1 MLLLSVES
9 ESGAVLTYRLQKPQ
23 ITVGSSSKNDVVVR
37 MPGIGDRHL
46 VIFNTPNGLTFVTV
60 DRQTVVL
67 NGERR
72 SRGVL
77 SPGDRLRLGGSTLV
91 LQGADDSPPEPK
103 SAAATGGQASPA
115 RPTRPAP
122 ETFSIVSDSL
132 GLTQS
137 RTAILDLLLDPPA
150 DLLHRLVAVLRDAL
164 PSVEVGIVIPCDGDR
179 PVVLASSWTGAFPRL
194 RPGLSHELAVPGQY
208 AVLATQEGETAF
220 LGILAPRREVS
231 AIMVARPLGAL
242 GSEGITLLGE
252 VARLL
257 GLRWKEIEQGD
268 TVFSGWELEARHR
281 LELTLPGSS
290 QAIQVLRAGML
301 SAAHGDD
308 PVLICGAPGT
318 GRTEVARILATLG
331 SVSGRSLV
339 IFEGRAAEPSV
350 LRAELFGPLGYP
362 SMGQDANG
370 CIARARGGV
379 LVARNIEAVS
389 KAVQEEI
396 ASFIAAELREPL
408 STSSIRWIVT
418 CGEDPLALVQQGKLV
433 SNLFMLFS
441 RRMLRV
447 PRLSERRED
456 LPLLVASL
464 IRKAAEEQNKT
475 TRGISLECLNALL
488 SKTYTGELRELVGEV
503 NRLVTATPDGEMVRC
518 SGLDLHGAAATQAV
532 AGVSQELI
540 DVLSSDNLKQ
550 VVPRVEQILIDRVMR
565 RVKGNQSKGAR
576 ILGISRGA
584 LIAKLKEYGVPDYR
598 YLRRHE
604 AGRRKSA
611 GSNSLRE

>member
-37 MPGIGDRHL
+37 IPGVGDRHL
-46 VIFNTPNGLTFVTV
+46 VIYNSPNGLTFVTV

-91 LQGADDSPPEPK
+91 LQTAEDAGLGEESAPGATSD
-103 SAAATGGQASPA
+103 AAPSRA
-115 RPTRPAP
+115 TRPAP
-122 ETFSIVSDSL
+122 DTLSVVSDAV
-132 GLTQS
+132 GLSQP
-137 RTAILDLLLDPPA
+137 RAALFDLFLDPPN
-150 DLLHRLVAVLRDAL
+150 DFLHRLVAVLRDAL
-164 PSVEVGIVIPCDGDR
+164 PSVEVGILVPGDGDR
-179 PVVLASSWTGAFPRL
+179 PVVLASSWTGPLPRL
-194 RPGLSHELAVPGQY
+194 RPGLAGELAVPGRY
-208 AVLATQEGETAF
+208 AVLTTQEGETAF
-220 LGILAPRREVS
+220 LGVVGARREVN

-242 GSEGITLLGE
+242 GNEGITLLGE
-252 VARLL
+252 VSRLL
-257 GLRWKEIEQGD
+257 GLRWDEVERADK
-268 TVFSGWELEARHR
+268 VFSGWEIEARHR
-281 LELTLPGSS
+281 LEMVLPGSS
-290 QAIQVLRAGML
+290 QAMQVLRASIL

-331 SVSGRSLV
+331 PVSGRSLT
-339 IFEGRAAEPSV
+339 IFEGRAAEPAV

-362 SMGQDANG
+362 SKERDGSG
-370 CIARARGGV
+370 CIGRARGGV
-379 LVARNIEAVS
+379 LVVRNVEALG
-389 KAVQEEI
+389 KAVQEDI
-396 ASFIAAELREPL
+396 ASFIASELREPL
-408 STSSIRWIVT
+408 SASSIRWIIT
-418 CGEDPLALVQQGKLV
+418 CGEDPLALVQQGKLAT
-433 SNLFMLFS
+433 NLFMIFS
-441 RRMLRV
+441 KRMLRV

-464 IRKAAEEQNKT
+464 LRRASEEQNKT

-488 SKTYTGELRELVGEV
+488 SKNYAGELGELVGEV

-518 SGLDLHGAAATQAV
+518 SGLDLQTTAGSSGGR
-532 AGVSQELI
+532 GVSQELV
-540 DVLSSDNLKQ
+540 DVLASDNLKQ

-565 RVKGNQSKGAR
+565 KVKGNQSKGAR

-584 LIAKLKEYGVPDYR
+584 LIAKLKEYGIPDYR
-598 YLRRHE
+598 YLRR
-604 AGRRKSA
+604 RRQGMA
-611 GSNSLRE
+611 

>member
-37 MPGIGDRHL
+37 VPGVGDRHL
-46 VIFNTPNGLTFVTV
+46 VIYNSSNGLTFVTV

-91 LQGADDSPPEPK
+91 LQTAEDVGERQ
-103 SAAATGGQASPA
+103 SALQTVNESA
-115 RPTRPAP
+115 PTRVPRPAP
-122 ETFSIVSDSL
+122 DTFSVVSDSV
-132 GLTQS
+132 GLSQP
-137 RTAILDLLLDPPA
+137 RAMLFDLFLDPPS

-164 PSVEVGIVIPCDGDR
+164 PAVEVGILVPGDGDR
-179 PVVLASSWTGAFPRL
+179 PVVLASSWTGPLPRV
-194 RPGLSHELAVPGQY
+194 RPGMANELATPGRY

-220 LGILAPRREVS
+220 LGVVGARREVN
-231 AIMVARPLGAL
+231 AILVARPVGAL

-252 VARLL
+252 VSRLL
-257 GLRWKEIEQGD
+257 GLRWKEVERAD
-268 TVFSGWELEARHR
+268 KVFSGWEMEARHR
-281 LELTLPGSS
+281 LELLLPGSS
-290 QAIQVLRAGML
+290 QAMQVLRAGIL

-331 SVSGRSLV
+331 PVSGRSLT
-339 IFEGRAAEPSV
+339 IFECRAAEPAV

-362 SMGQDANG
+362 SKERDDSGVVG
-370 CIARARGGV
+370 RARGGV
-379 LVARNIEAVS
+379 LVLRNVEALG
-389 KAVQEEI
+389 KAVQEDL
-396 ASFIAAELREPL
+396 ASFIASELREPL
-408 STSSIRWIVT
+408 SASSLRWIIT
-418 CGEDPLALVQQGKLV
+418 CGEDPLALVQQGKLAT
-433 SNLFMLFS
+433 NLFMIFS
-441 RRMLRV
+441 KRMLRV

-456 LPLLVASL
+456 LPLLIASL
-464 IRKAAEEQNKT
+464 MRRAAAEQDKT

-488 SKTYTGELRELVGEV
+488 SKNYAGELGELVGEV

-518 SGLDLHGAAATQAV
+518 SGLDLHAASASAAAG
-532 AGVSQELI
+532 GVSQDLI
-540 DVLSSDNLKQ
+540 DMLASDNLKQ
-550 VVPRVEQILIDRVMR
+550 VVPRVEQLLIDRVMR
-565 RVKGNQSKGAR
+565 KVKGNQSKGAR

-598 YLRRHE
+598 YLRR
-604 AGRRKSA
+604 RRQGMA
-611 GSNSLRE
+611 

>member
-9 ESGAVLTYRLQKPQ
+9 ESGTVLTYRLQKPQ

-37 MPGIGDRHL
+37 IPGVADRHL
-46 VIFNTPNGLTFVTV
+46 VIYNSPNGLTFVTV

-72 SRGVL
+72 ARGVL

-91 LQGADDSPPEPK
+91 LQGADDSGREPGSATATHGEVPP
-103 SAAATGGQASPA
+103 SRAA
-115 RPTRPAP
+115 RPAP
-122 ETFSIVSDSL
+122 DTFSVVSDSI
-132 GLTQS
+132 GLSQS
-137 RTAILDLLLDPPA
+137 RTAILDLFLNPPA

-164 PSVEVGIVIPCDGDR
+164 PSAEVGIVVPGDGDR

-194 RPGLSHELAVPGQY
+194 RAGLANELAVPGRY
-208 AVLATQEGETAF
+208 AVLSTQDGETVF
-220 LGILAPRREVS
+220 LGIPGPRREVS
-231 AIMVARPLGAL
+231 AILVARPLGAL
-242 GSEGITLLGE
+242 GSAGMTLLGE
-252 VARLL
+252 VTRLL
-257 GLRWKEIEQGD
+257 GLRWGEVERAD
-268 TVFSGWELEARHR
+268 TVFSSWEIEARHR

-290 QAIQVLRAGML
+290 QAMQVLRAGML
-301 SAAHGDD
+301 SAAHGAD

-331 SVSGRSLV
+331 PVSGRSLV
-339 IFEGRAAEPSV
+339 VFEGRVAEPSV

-362 SMGQDANG
+362 SGEHDNNG

-396 ASFIAAELREPL
+396 ASFITAELREPL

-418 CGEDPLALVQQGKLV
+418 CGEDPLALVQQGKLA

-441 RRMLRV
+441 KRMLRV
-447 PRLSERRED
+447 PRLHERRED

-464 IRKAAEEQNKT
+464 IRRAAEEQNKT
-475 TRGISLECLNALL
+475 TRGISLECLNTLL
-488 SKTYTGELRELVGEV
+488 SKSYAGELGELVGDV

-518 SGLDLHGAAATQAV
+518 SGLDLQGAAANQAV

-576 ILGISRGA
+576 TLGISRGA

-598 YLRRHE
+598 YLRR
-604 AGRRKSA
+604 RR
-611 GSNSLRE
+611 

>member
-9 ESGAVLTYRLQKPQ
+9 EGGAVLTYRLQKPQ

-37 MPGIGDRHL
+37 IPGVGDRHL
-46 VIFNTPNGLTFVTV
+46 VIYNSPNGLTFVTV

-91 LQGADDSPPEPK
+91 LQGADDLGPEPG
-103 SAAATGGQASPA
+103 SATATTGETSPSRAA
-115 RPTRPAP
+115 RPAP
-122 ETFSIVSDSL
+122 DTFSVVSDAV
-132 GLTQS
+132 GLSQS
-137 RTAILDLLLDPPA
+137 RTAILDLFLDPPA

-164 PSVEVGIVIPCDGDR
+164 PSAEVGIVIPGDGDR

-194 RPGLSHELAVPGQY
+194 RPGLANELAVPGRY
-208 AVLATQEGETAF
+208 AVLSTQDGETAF
-220 LGILAPRREVS
+220 LGILGPRREVS

-252 VARLL
+252 VSRLL
-257 GLRWKEIEQGD
+257 GLRWEEVERADK
-268 TVFSGWELEARHR
+268 VFSGWEIEARHR
-281 LELTLPGSS
+281 LELVLPGSS
-290 QAIQVLRAGML
+290 QAMQVLRASIL

-331 SVSGRSLV
+331 PVSGRSLT
-339 IFEGRAAEPSV
+339 IFEGRAADPSV
-350 LRAELFGPLGYP
+350 LRAELFGALGYP
-362 SMGQDANG
+362 SKERNG
-370 CIARARGGV
+370 DGCVARARGGV
-379 LVARNIEAVS
+379 LVARNVEALG
-389 KAVQEEI
+389 KAVQEDI
-396 ASFIAAELREPL
+396 ASFISSELREPL
-408 STSSIRWIVT
+408 SASSIRWVIT
-418 CGEDPLALVQQGKLV
+418 CGEDPLALVQQGKLAT
-433 SNLFMLFS
+433 NLFMIFS
-441 RRMLRV
+441 KRMLRV
-447 PRLSERRED
+447 PRLGERRED
-456 LPLLVASL
+456 LPLLIASL
-464 IRKAAEEQNKT
+464 MRRAAEEQEKT
-475 TRGISLECLNALL
+475 TRGVSLECLNALL
-488 SKTYTGELRELVGEV
+488 SKTYAGELGELVGEV

-518 SGLDLHGAAATQAV
+518 SGLDLQGAGAGQGGG
-532 AGVSQELI
+532 GVSQELL

-565 RVKGNQSKGAR
+565 HVKGNQSKGSR

-598 YLRRHE
+598 YLRR
-604 AGRRKSA
+604 RRQVA
-611 GSNSLRE
+611 R

>member
-9 ESGAVLTYRLQKPQ
+9 ENGAVLTYRLQKPQ

-37 MPGIGDRHL
+37 IPGVGDRHL
-46 VIFNTPNGLTFVTV
+46 VIYNSPNGLTFVTV

-91 LQGADDSPPEPK
+91 LQGTDDSDPQAEAAAVTAGEV
-103 SAAATGGQASPA
+103 SAARPA
-115 RPTRPAP
+115 RPAP
-122 ETFSIVSDSL
+122 DTFTVVTDSV
-132 GLTQS
+132 GLSQP
-137 RTAILDLLLDPPA
+137 RAAILDLFLDPPS

-164 PSVEVGIVIPCDGDR
+164 PSVEVGIVIPGDGDR
-179 PVVLASSWTGAFPRL
+179 PVVLASSWTGPLPRL
-194 RPGLSHELAVPGQY
+194 RAGLANDLAQPGRY
-208 AVLATQEGETAF
+208 AVLTTQEGETAF
-220 LGILAPRREVS
+220 LGILGPRREVN

-252 VARLL
+252 VSRLL
-257 GLRWKEIEQGD
+257 GLRWDEVERGD
-268 TVFSGWELEARHR
+268 KVFSGWEIEARHR
-281 LELTLPGSS
+281 LELLLPGSS
-290 QAIQVLRAGML
+290 QAMQVLRAGIL

-331 SVSGRSLV
+331 PVSGRSLT

-362 SMGQDANG
+362 SKERDGHG
-370 CIARARGGV
+370 CIGRARGGV
-379 LVARNIEAVS
+379 LVVRNVEALG
-389 KAVQEEI
+389 KAVQEDI
-396 ASFIAAELREPL
+396 ASFIASELREPL
-408 STSSIRWIVT
+408 SASSIRWIIT
-418 CGEDPLALVQQGKLV
+418 CGEDPLALVQQGKLAT
-433 SNLFMLFS
+433 NLFTVFS

-456 LPLLVASL
+456 LPLLIASL
-464 IRKAAEEQNKT
+464 MRRAAEEQEKT

-488 SKTYTGELRELVGEV
+488 SRTYAGELGELVGEV

-518 SGLDLHGAAATQAV
+518 SGLDLQNAGANQP
-532 AGVSQELI
+532 GSGGISQELI

-550 VVPRVEQILIDRVMR
+550 VIPRVEQILIDRVMR
-565 RVKGNQSKGAR
+565 KVKGNQSKGSR

-598 YLRRHE
+598 YLRR
-604 AGRRKSA
+604 RRS
-611 GSNSLRE
+611 GVR